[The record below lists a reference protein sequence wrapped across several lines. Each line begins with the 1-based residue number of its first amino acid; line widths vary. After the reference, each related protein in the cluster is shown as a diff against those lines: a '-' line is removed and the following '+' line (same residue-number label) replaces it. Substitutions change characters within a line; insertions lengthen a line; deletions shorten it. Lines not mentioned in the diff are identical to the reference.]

1 MGNIILGISYFG
13 PEVEIE
19 NNCYILNGVS
29 VQHNSRIGDHTYLAS
44 GVLIG
49 AFVNVGNKVRFE
61 IGSGAKLRIKVSD
74 PAIFSAGVI
83 LAQDIN

>member
-29 VQHNSRIGDHTYLAS
+29 VQHNSRIGEHTYLAS